1 MGGVSRKSKRQAQ
14 RAKRADATINLS
26 DPGATVPPSL
36 SPVLDLVKGTGLDSI
51 NTRFRSTRR
60 LGESE
65 VDGLYTEGIGRRI
78 IDLPIDG
85 ALSDWPS
92 IKVEESWRDLAD
104 EVEQRAV
111 ELEVP
116 THYRFASKMASKDGW
131 NAFTLGYADAAVDPS
146 ANAQVAPWGYAKLV
160 WARGLRAWDCT
171 VRRVYGPSSPR
182 VGEAREIY
190 NWRIRPDV
198 ETDPVYIGGLGDVH
212 GTRFTRLTT
221 LNGRSDFELVAG
233 HLANLL
239 GGGEGVGTL
248 LSKAALGVYKI
259 KNWEEK
265 MRRDPA
271 TSYATIQAQNLALST
286 INALVLDMENE
297 EFTQLAHGALGGS
310 EAAVYALSWLLA
322 AAAGI
327 PMTLL
332 YGMSPGGFSD
342 GSVTDEQWQDR
353 LRSIRRDAEPH
364 LRMVYDAIWAEVL
377 GVAEVPEYSFEWPP
391 LRPATV
397 EETAAQTKVAVEA
410 GRAAV
415 EAGLTTTSAVAT
427 GLEATGGLDL
437 WEWRSA
443 ARPVD
448 PEATPEQA
456 AGLAE
461 EENPV
466 AETALNGA
474 QISSVIEV
482 AEKIS
487 LGILSPESGLGILRL
502 ALPTTPVALLKAALP
517 SARGVASPAALPVAA
532 SPSGAPPP
540 GEPDLSSEETD
551 EPEGEDESEEPP
563 LELPTDLVSARE
575 AATTLGISPAALG
588 GMAKRGEIRRY
599 RVGSAYRYSQSEC
612 VECVLSASD

>member
-1 MGGVSRKSKRQAQ
+1 MGEVSRKSKRQAQ

-26 DPGATVPPSL
+26 DPGASVPPSL
-36 SPVLDLVKGTGLDSI
+36 SPVLDLVKGSGLDSI
-51 NTRFRSTRR
+51 NTRFRPTRR
-60 LGESE
+60 LGENE

-92 IKVEESWRDLAD
+92 IKVEEGWRDLAD

-146 ANAQVAPWGYAKLV
+146 ANAQVAPWGYAKIV

-171 VRRVYGPSSPR
+171 VRRVYGPASPR
-182 VGEAREIY
+182 IGEAREIY

-198 ETDPVYIGGLGDVH
+198 ESDPVYIGGLGDVH
-212 GTRFTRLTT
+212 GTRFTRITT

-286 INALVLDMENE
+286 LNALVLDMDNE
-297 EFTQLAHGALGGS
+297 EFSQLAHGALGGS
-310 EAAVYALSWLLA
+310 ESAVYALSWLLA

-391 LRPATV
+391 IRPATV
-397 EETAAQTKVAVEA
+397 EETAAQTLVAVQA
-410 GRAAV
+410 GQAAID
-415 EAGLTTTSAVAT
+415 ARLTTPSAVAA
-427 GLEATGGLDL
+427 GLEAAGGLDL
-437 WEWRSA
+437 WAWSA
-443 ARPVD
+443 AAPAD
-448 PEATPEQA
+448 AP
-456 AGLAE
+456 G
-461 EENPV
+461 PV
-466 AETALNGA
+466 ASQGED
-474 QISSVIEV
+474 
-482 AEKIS
+482 
-487 LGILSPESGLGILRL
+487 
-502 ALPTTPVALLKAALP
+502 PT
-517 SARGVASPAALPVAA
+517 
-532 SPSGAPPP
+532 
-540 GEPDLSSEETD
+540 DEETD
-551 EPEGEDESEEPP
+551 EPEEP
-563 LELPTDLVSARE
+563 LTLPDDLVSARE
-575 AATTLGISPAALG
+575 AADLLGISPAALG
-588 GMAKRGEIRRY
+588 GMAKREEIRRY
-599 RVGSAYRYSQSEC
+599 RVGSAYRYSKQEC